1 MENRAEENRKNSSTG
16 TGEEHNSDRNR
27 MYLEKLHTE
36 TIDREG
42 RDVEDVLGSIVLE
55 WARRSGLGRDAED
68 FEGPDCLPELF
79 VYAEAKI
86 EYRKTSLI
94 QSGGGT

>member
-1 MENRAEENRKNSSTG
+1 MTKGGYASKFLH
-16 TGEEHNSDRNR
+16 GEQ
-27 MYLEKLHTE
+27 K
-36 TIDREG
+36 
-42 RDVEDVLGSIVLE
+42 
-55 WARRSGLGRDAED
+55 RRSGLGRDAED